1 MKDLKESTMIDEIAN
16 QDIESAVKN
25 IKSSEEAIKVVKEM
39 GKLIRSN

>member
-25 IKSSEEAIKVVKEM
+25 TKSSEEAIKVVKEM
-39 GKLIRSN
+39 EKLIRSN